1 MIVAGMEKSQ
11 SWVGAGS
18 EGEGTFFPA
27 SFGLA
32 GGLLFPLAALI
43 VWWIGSSLG
52 LWNAFLLPS
61 PAGVARAAVKL
72 AASGELLHH
81 ILSSALRIAWGF
93 SLSCLTAF
101 PLGVLLGV
109 RPGLGRFF
117 NPTLEFLRHVP
128 PLALLPM
135 LILWFGIGE
144 ASKTAVIVLATFFPV
159 FLNTVDGVSRCDRKL
174 IEVGR
179 TLGLTERERF
189 LRIILPSSLPSVLTG
204 LRLGLGYSWR
214 ALIGAELIAASSG
227 LGYLIHD
234 AQALSRSDVIVVA
247 IIVMGVLGA
256 LTDDLFFRLARRLV
270 PWREEGRRGGRN

>member
-1 MIVAGMEKSQ
+1 MAAMDKTE
-11 SWVGAGS
+11 SWVASGDRPS
-18 EGEGTFFPA
+18 SSA

-32 GGLLFPLAALI
+32 GGLLFPLAVLAL
-43 VWWIGSSLG
+43 WWIGSVLD

-61 PAGVARAAVKL
+61 PATVGRAALKL
-72 AASGELLHH
+72 IKSGELARH
-81 ILSSALRIAWGF
+81 IGASALRILWGF
-93 SLSCLTAF
+93 GLSCLMAF
-101 PLGVLLGV
+101 PLGVLLGL
-109 RPGLGRFF
+109 RPGLGRLF
-117 NPTLEFLRHVP
+117 NLTLEFLRHVP

-159 FLNTVDGVSRCDRKL
+159 FLNTFDGVRRCDGGL
-174 IEVGR
+174 IEVGLS
-179 TLGLTERERF
+179 LGLSEGERF
-189 LRIILPSSLPSVLTG
+189 WRIILPWALPSVLTG

-247 IIVMGVLGA
+247 ILAMGFLGA
-256 LTDDLFFRLARRLV
+256 LADDLFFRLARHLV
-270 PWREEGRRGGRN
+270 PWKGEKDHGGY

>member
-1 MIVAGMEKSQ
+1 
-11 SWVGAGS
+11 
-18 EGEGTFFPA
+18 
-27 SFGLA
+27 
-32 GGLLFPLAALI
+32 
-43 VWWIGSSLG
+43 
-52 LWNAFLLPS
+52 
-61 PAGVARAAVKL
+61 
-72 AASGELLHH
+72 
-81 ILSSALRIAWGF
+81 
-93 SLSCLTAF
+93 
-101 PLGVLLGV
+101 
-109 RPGLGRFF
+109 
-117 NPTLEFLRHVP
+117 
-128 PLALLPM
+128 M